1 MSNPAEEESAPCKKK
16 PMELCQFIKFSG
28 ITDSGGEAK
37 QLIQDGHVMLNGVV
51 ETRRG
56 KKLTPG
62 DQVTLNGKT
71 LVVPEQN

>member
-1 MSNPAEEESAPCKKK
+1 MNNSTDDLPRKKK

-37 QLIQDGHVMLNGVV
+37 QLIQEGRVMLNGVV

-56 KKLTPG
+56 KKLAPG
-62 DQVTLNGKT
+62 DQVTLDGKT
-71 LVVPEQN
+71 LIVPDQS